1 MPPPPVVGQE
11 QKTQESGCRGV
22 DKGRTKPERA
32 NTFGIKPEKVC
43 SGGIK
48 SEKGGAMSGSNKRR
62 YEPQADGTPCPEPT

>member
-1 MPPPPVVGQE
+1 M
-11 QKTQESGCRGV
+11 